1 MNIGVLGGT
10 FDPPHDAH
18 LRIAERSIEQFTL
31 DKVIFIPSGNPWQK
45 QDATSYLHRYEMTK
59 ILIADSNNL
68 EISDIE
74 NSEENPSYT
83 YETLK
88 KLNHPKEE
96 LFFILGSPLSFEH
109 PELKGFNFKG
119 GLVIRPEFIAMFLA
133 LSIYTAAFISE
144 IVRAGIMS
152 VSKGSFSGIVPAHAS
167 APSGPK
173 RDVITSVPYSLVG
186 LWASSGM
193 QVLLRFG

>member
-18 LRIAERSIEQFTL
+18 LRIAERSIDQFSL

-45 QDATSYLHRYEMTK
+45 KDATSYRHRYEMTK
-59 ILIADSNNL
+59 ILIKDSNDL

-88 KLNHPKEE
+88 KLDHPKDK
-96 LFFILGSPLSFEH
+96 LYFILGSDAAINIKTWENYELLQNLTNFLIALRSEDNIDVLDNNFPFNYEIIFGDKLDLSSSAFRNKLKNNNFEISDL
-109 PELKGFNFKG
+109 P
-119 GLVIRPEFIAMFLA
+119 
-133 LSIYTAAFISE
+133 SE
-144 IVRAGIMS
+144 ILNYI
-152 VSKGSFSGIVPAHAS
+152 K
-167 APSGPK
+167 K
-173 RDVITSVPYSLVG
+173 NNLY
-186 LWASSGM
+186 
-193 QVLLRFG
+193 